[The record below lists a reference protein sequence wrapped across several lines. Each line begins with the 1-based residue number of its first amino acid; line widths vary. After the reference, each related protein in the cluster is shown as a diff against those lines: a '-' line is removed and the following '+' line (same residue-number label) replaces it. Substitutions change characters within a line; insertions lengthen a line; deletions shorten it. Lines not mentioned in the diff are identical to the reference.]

1 MFFLFIWLDA
11 IENNHER
18 TELQEVVS
26 DKDKEAAGDD
36 DDTGGI
42 KMKERS
48 ILQAKLTKL
57 AIQIGYAG

>member
-1 MFFLFIWLDA
+1 
-11 IENNHER
+11 
-18 TELQEVVS
+18 LQEVVS

-57 AIQIGYAG
+57 AIHIGYAG